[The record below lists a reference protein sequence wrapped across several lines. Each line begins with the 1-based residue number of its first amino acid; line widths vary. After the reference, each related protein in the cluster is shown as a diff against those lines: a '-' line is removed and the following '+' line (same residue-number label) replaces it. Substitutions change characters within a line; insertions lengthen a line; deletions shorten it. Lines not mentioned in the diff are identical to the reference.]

1 MTIKTLEELNM
12 EFMKEGSVME
22 RPPGGDGVQQKPVK
36 VGRKTTSGA
45 ERFGKVKRGS
55 SRAVLRPENARLL
68 RDDDVY
74 RPSALA
80 RASYILLCLAVL
92 IALFAV
98 LTSSKYSFFNVLTS
112 SMQGEIPKGAL
123 ILVHQTDPQELE
135 VGDNITFMRGWKTSV
150 THKIEEIYENY
161 QTSGARGFQTKGVN
175 NMSADM
181 EIVHEDNVVGK
192 VIFVI
197 PAAGAAASMVI
208 THSYIVFIIIGLSI
222 ILSLAVY
229 IKRRQEAA
237 AATTNEITE

>member
-1 MTIKTLEELNM
+1 MTIKTLEELNL
-12 EFMKEGSVME
+12 EFMKDESVAE
-22 RPPGGDGVQQKPVK
+22 RPPGDGVVQQKADK
-36 VGRKTTSGA
+36 GISKETTSTK
-45 ERFGKVKRGS
+45 RSGKKKRGQNS
-55 SRAVLRPENARLL
+55 AAFQQTDAKRLREK
-68 RDDDVY
+68 DTC

-98 LTSSKYSFFNVLTS
+98 VTSSKYSFFNVLTS
-112 SMQGEIPKGAL
+112 SMQGEIPKGSL

-135 VGDNITFMRGWKTSV
+135 VGDNITFMRGWKTSI

-175 NMSADM
+175 NMNADT

-192 VIFVI
+192 VVFVI
-197 PAAGAAASMVI
+197 PSVGAAVTMVI
-208 THSYIVFIIIGLSI
+208 THSYVMFIIIGLSV

-229 IKRRQEAA
+229 IKRRQKTA
-237 AATTNEITE
+237 AATSEITE